1 MKASDRAVLVFA
13 SVAIL
18 LVLAPFFLRLPL
30 IETRGYNPDEL
41 EHLHFSWCVWRGLV
55 PYVDYFEHH
64 TPWFHFF
71 LAQFFDFYDVER
83 LPEDA
88 LGFTFMA
95 RYLMWLAAGA
105 TLGLTFLLGRSWRD
119 ARTGLVAAFLLGN
132 TAFFLAKSFEIRPAV
147 PAAALLLLSVW
158 LALLGTRRAVAS
170 EPGGRTRLLVSGLAL
185 GAAVM
190 ITQKVLFVGPG
201 YAAVVF
207 WLLLDRRLELPR
219 ATRFGHVAVIS
230 AGFALPVAGTLG
242 YFALHGAAWAFIDA
256 NLIVNTRWPGLPAG
270 PFLVELA
277 RQDPFFVM
285 FVVAGFLL
293 EAKRALTRKAVLR
306 GDPIVTFATLSVTVS
321 LAAHPAMSHHHFLL
335 ILPLASLY
343 GALGLLRIVESV
355 TNYVRG
361 KALLAA
367 ATVALGALGFYGL
380 SRLAPPELVLPV
392 FAPFVLGAFT
402 LALGVCLWRGSREAA
417 LTIIVVLLSAYP
429 LTRLRNTFDRGNWG
443 TTQAIEYVLRNSAPW
458 ETTFDGFTGLG
469 LFRPQA
475 FFHHFHHFQHPHAFK
490 LQSKEEHKEMYEA
503 LRNGRA
509 MPKFI
514 FWSHYLR
521 DAVTPE
527 ITAFLQ
533 EHYVPTGLEPIRVLP
548 FDNGAGWWSDEK
560 TRYIGWVS
568 DEDEAPHVL
577 FDDGWRP
584 PSEEFGL
591 PIRRTRTRRSTL
603 TVPIR
608 YPRDFNVTLRAHADS
623 ESVPFGV
630 ELVVNGRSA
639 GRVDAVP
646 RWQDYA
652 FPVTVHQLLPGFNE
666 LQLRFSAEHGDPSKR
681 LELAVQ
687 AEAVSRDEQPSART
701 IPDGEGEH
709 SIEIFDAFVA
719 ELFIRVN
726 DGLGVAARVEAMTQL
741 LQTRL

>member
-13 SVAIL
+13 AVAIL

-41 EHLHFSWCVWRGLV
+41 EHLHWSWCVWRGLV
-55 PYVDYFEHH
+55 PYVDYFDHH

-95 RYLMWLAAGA
+95 RRLMWLAAGA
-105 TLGLTFLLGRSWRD
+105 ILGLTFLLGRSWRD
-119 ARTGLVAAFLLGN
+119 ARTGLVAALLLGN
-132 TAFFLAKSFEIRPAV
+132 TAFFLAKSFEIRPGV

-158 LALLGTRRAVAS
+158 LLLLGSRRAVAI
-170 EPGGRTRLLVSGLAL
+170 ETAPGGRARLFVSGLAL

-190 ITQKVLFVGPG
+190 LTQKVAFVGPG
-201 YAAVVF
+201 YAAIVF

-219 ATRFGHVAVIS
+219 ATRFGHVSLLS

-242 YFALHGAAWAFIDA
+242 YFALHGAAWPFIDS
-256 NLIVNTRWPGLPAG
+256 NFIVNTRWPGLPAG

-277 RQDPFFVM
+277 RQDPFFVL

-293 EAKRALTRKAVLR
+293 EAKRAFTRKAVLR
-306 GDPIVTFATLSVTVS
+306 GDPVVTFATLSVTFS
-321 LAAHPAMSHHHFLL
+321 LAAHPAMSYQHFLL

-343 GALGLLRIVESV
+343 GARGLLRIVETV
-355 TNYVRG
+355 TKRVRG

-367 ATVALGALGFYGL
+367 ATLALGALGAYAL
-380 SRLAPPELVLPV
+380 SRLGPPELVLPV
-392 FAPFVLGAFT
+392 FAPFVIGALT
-402 LALGVCLWRGSREAA
+402 LALGVCLWRGSRESA

-469 LFRPQA
+469 MFRPQA
-475 FFHHFHHFQHPHAFK
+475 FFHHFQHPHAFM
-490 LQSKEEHKEMYEA
+490 LQSKEEHEEMYEA
-503 LRNGRA
+503 LRSGRA
-509 MPKFI
+509 APKFI

-527 ITAFLQ
+527 ITAFLE
-533 EHYVPTGLEPIRVLP
+533 EHYVPTGLEPIRVRP

-608 YPRDFNVTLRAHADS
+608 YPRDFTVTLRAHADP
-623 ESVPFGV
+623 EFVPFGV

-639 GRVDAVP
+639 GLVDAAA

-652 FPVTVHQLLPGFNE
+652 FPVTVHQLRPGFNE
-666 LQLRFSAEHGDPSKR
+666 L
-681 LELAVQ
+681 
-687 AEAVSRDEQPSART
+687 
-701 IPDGEGEH
+701 
-709 SIEIFDAFVA
+709 
-719 ELFIRVN
+719 
-726 DGLGVAARVEAMTQL
+726 
-741 LQTRL
+741 

>member
-1 MKASDRAVLVFA
+1 VSLGYDAHTFSMKASNRTVLVFA
-13 SVAIL
+13 AVAIL
-18 LVLAPFFLRLPL
+18 LVLAPLFLRLPL

-41 EHLHFSWCVWRGLV
+41 EHLHWSWCVWRGLV
-55 PYVDYFEHH
+55 PYVDYFDHH

-95 RYLMWLAAGA
+95 RRFMWLAAGA
-105 TLGLTFLLGRSWRD
+105 MLGLTFLLGRSWRD
-119 ARTGLVAAFLLGN
+119 ARTGLVAALLLGN
-132 TAFFLAKSFEIRPAV
+132 TAFFLAKSFEIRPDV

-158 LALLGTRRAVAS
+158 LALLGARRAVAT
-170 EPGGRTRLLVSGLAL
+170 ETETGTDPGGRARLLVSGLAL

-190 ITQKVLFVGPG
+190 LTQKVVFVGPG
-201 YAAVVF
+201 YAAIVF

-219 ATRFGHVAVIS
+219 ATRFGYALVLSV
-230 AGFALPVAGTLG
+230 GFALPVAGTLG
-242 YFALHGAAWAFIDA
+242 YFAFHGAAWAFIDS
-256 NLIVNTRWPGLPAG
+256 NFIVNTRWPGLPAG

-277 RQDPFFVM
+277 RQDPFFVL
-285 FVVAGFLL
+285 FAVAGFLL

-306 GDPIVTFATLSVTVS
+306 GEPVVTFTTLSVTVS
-321 LAAHPAMSHHHFLL
+321 LAFHPAMSYHHFLL
-335 ILPLASLY
+335 VLPLASLY
-343 GALGLLRIVESV
+343 GARGLLRVVETV
-355 TNYVRG
+355 TNRVRG
-361 KALLAA
+361 KALLAT
-367 ATVALGALGFYGL
+367 ATLASGALGAYAL
-380 SRLAPPELVLPV
+380 SRLGPPELILPG
-392 FAPFVLGAFT
+392 FAPFVIGGLT

-469 LFRPQA
+469 MFRPQA
-475 FFHHFHHFQHPHAFK
+475 FFHHFQHPHAFM
-490 LQSKEEHKEMYEA
+490 LQSKEEHEEMYEA
-503 LRNGRA
+503 LRSGRA

-527 ITAFLQ
+527 IAAFLE
-533 EHYVPTGLEPIRVLP
+533 EHYVPTGLEPIWVRP

-560 TRYIGWVS
+560 TRYIGWVP
-568 DEDEAPHVL
+568 DQDEAPHVL

-608 YPRDFNVTLRAHADS
+608 YPRDFTVTIRAHADP

-639 GRVDAVP
+639 GLVDAVP

-652 FPVTVHQLLPGFNE
+652 FPVTVHQLRPGFNE
-666 LQLRFSAEHGDPSKR
+666 LELRFNLSAENDDPSKR
-681 LELAVQ
+681 LELAVHSLKLT
-687 AEAVSRDEQPSART
+687 ATAREEAP
-701 IPDGEGEH
+701 
-709 SIEIFDAFVA
+709 
-719 ELFIRVN
+719 
-726 DGLGVAARVEAMTQL
+726 
-741 LQTRL
+741 